1 MAPRPGGGSATRTG
15 VRLSLVG
22 DAGRLDL
29 AVDPA
34 AAGATLAEEYAGRL
48 GLPDAPTLRTL
59 RGDLLAPDRSLAE
72 LGLRSG
78 AVLLA
83 ETAGHSADHSA
94 DHSAVRAAPGAGS
107 RSSEPVPPATLAAHP
122 AALLLSVALAAA
134 SAAAATL
141 PSYPGPARWLC
152 VPIFLGCL
160 VGVVVRSGRLDGADA
175 ESLAVTAPAFAAAAG
190 WTAGY
195 SPEPGGTQVGVLA
208 AGLMAVV
215 GAAVAR
221 AAISLDR
228 DERLRVW
235 LVGGGALGAAAVLLL
250 LGGADA
256 AVLLALAYGVAVA
269 AARLLPYAAVDVP
282 DDVLLDLDRL
292 AVTSWSARERPRGRR
307 RAMVRPESV
316 AELVR
321 RGQGVLL
328 TGTLA
333 IALAAVIAGPAA
345 IWATR
350 GQGASAVGTLVMVAA
365 GGCALAL
372 TARSV
377 RARVPRAALRL
388 AAVIDLAVLGG
399 LLLARHAPGSPWPWL
414 AGAWV
419 LGGLALLA
427 ALLLGRG
434 WRSVWWARM
443 ADVAETLCVV
453 VVLAALPVAT
463 GLFTVVRGLPG

>member
-1 MAPRPGGGSATRTG
+1 MAPRLDGAPAPRASL
-15 VRLSLVG
+15 RLTVVG
-22 DAGRLDL
+22 DPGRVDL

-34 AAGATLAEEYAGRL
+34 AASLALAHEYAEQL
-48 GLPDAPTLRTL
+48 GLPHVPALSTLH
-59 RGDLLAPDRSLAE
+59 GDDLAPDRSLAE

-78 AVLLA
+78 AVVLA
-83 ETAGHSADHSA
+83 LPSGPPSADPPSDPVA
-94 DHSAVRAAPGAGS
+94 LS
-107 RSSEPVPPATLAAHP
+107 RQSGPSRPQGPQALPARP
-122 AALLLSVALAAA
+122 AALLLSVVLAAA

-141 PSYPGPARWLC
+141 PSYPGPARWFC
-152 VPIFLGCL
+152 AAIFLGCL
-160 VGVVVRSGRLDGADA
+160 VGVVTRSGRLDGADA
-175 ESLAVTAPAFAAAAG
+175 ESLSVTAPAFAAAAG

-195 SPEPGGTQVGVLA
+195 SPEPGGVQVGFLA

-215 GAAVAR
+215 GAAVGR
-221 AAISLDR
+221 AAVSLDR

-235 LVGGGALGAAAVLLL
+235 LVGGGALGAAALLLL

-256 AVLLALAYGVAVA
+256 AVLLTLSYGVGVA

-307 RAMVRPESV
+307 RAMVRPETV
-316 AELVR
+316 AEVVR

-333 IALAAVIAGPAA
+333 IALSAAVAGPAA

-350 GQGASAVGTLVMVAA
+350 DQGASTIGALVMVAA

-388 AAVIDLAVLGG
+388 AAVIDLSVLGA
-399 LLLARHAPGSPWPWL
+399 LLLSRHAPGSPWPWL

-419 LGGLALLA
+419 LGGLALLSA
-427 ALLLGRG
+427 VLLGRG

-443 ADVAETLCVV
+443 ADVAETICVV

>member
-1 MAPRPGGGSATRTG
+1 MAPRLDGAPVTRAS
-15 VRLSLVG
+15 VRLTVTG
-22 DAGRLDL
+22 DPGRVDL

-34 AAGATLAEEYAGRL
+34 TASGALAREYAEQL
-48 GLPDAPTLRTL
+48 GLPHVPALSTL
-59 RGDLLAPDRSLAE
+59 RGDDLAPDRSLAE

-78 AVLLA
+78 AVVLA
-83 ETAGHSADHSA
+83 VPSGPPSADPS
-94 DHSAVRAAPGAGS
+94 SGPAAAARPG
-107 RSSEPVPPATLAAHP
+107 SEGPQALPARP
-122 AALLLSVALAAA
+122 AALLLSVVLASA

-141 PSYPGPARWLC
+141 PSYPGPARWFC
-152 VPIFLGCL
+152 VAIFLGCL
-160 VGVVVRSGRLDGADA
+160 VGVVTRSGRLDGADA

-190 WTAGY
+190 WTAGF
-195 SPEPGGTQVGVLA
+195 SPEPGGVQVGLLA

-215 GAAVAR
+215 GAAVGR

-256 AVLLALAYGVAVA
+256 AVLLALAYGVGVA

-316 AELVR
+316 AEVVR

-333 IALAAVIAGPAA
+333 IALSAAIAGPAA

-350 GQGASAVGTLVMVAA
+350 GQGASAVGALVMVGA

-388 AAVIDLAVLGG
+388 AAVTDLAVLGG

-419 LGGLALLA
+419 LGALALLA

-463 GLFTVVRGLPG
+463 GLFTVVRGLAG